1 MSKRPKIILLCGGKG
16 ERLKPLTIDTPKPLI
31 QINKKPIISYI
42 FEHLESFKLDDF
54 IIATGESHSV
64 KEFSKLAF
72 GYFGLDYKKHVK
84 TDNNILT
91 RENLTRIGDS
101 SRLRKETGWSPTI
114 SFKTMITEM
123 AKAETESINEE

>member
-1 MSKRPKIILLCGGKG
+1 MHRIL
-16 ERLKPLTIDTPKPLI
+16 
-31 QINKKPIISYI
+31 
-42 FEHLESFKLDDF
+42 KLDEPNDF